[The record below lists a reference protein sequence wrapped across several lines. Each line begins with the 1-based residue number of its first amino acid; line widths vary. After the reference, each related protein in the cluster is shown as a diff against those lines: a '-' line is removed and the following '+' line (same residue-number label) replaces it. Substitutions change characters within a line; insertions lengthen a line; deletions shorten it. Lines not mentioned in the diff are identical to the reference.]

1 MSLGR
6 NDLNDNRRVAG
17 HCVPDNGLQRLLG
30 RRSPVLAID
39 GLIDINM
46 GGQNRWQ

>member
-30 RRSPVLAID
+30 RRSTVLAID
-39 GLIDINM
+39 GLVDINM
-46 GGQNRWQ
+46 GGHDRWR